1 MGTSRYVQVNDNWY
15 YVNAEG
21 KILKGEQTI
30 DGVQVHFDT
39 KTGQQIKGGF
49 TDKDGKL
56 VIKEKYYLSGTPMRY
71 YDKDSG
77 ALVKNQYFNHNGNGT
92 MQMQKVISLKA
103 HKPSMGYMFT
113 LTIMV
118 YKLKILFLMVTT
130 TIKILAH
137 GKSSL
142 VISLLKLVTIYT
154 ILAVMDELEV

>member
-77 ALVKNQYFNHNGNGT
+77 ALVKNQYFNHNGKWYYADAEGN
-92 MQMQKVISLKA
+92 ILKG
-103 HKPSMGYMFT
+103 SQ
-113 LTIMV
+113 TIDGVHV
-118 YKLKILFLMVTT
+118 YFDYNWCT
-130 TIKILAH
+130 
-137 GKSSL
+137 S
-142 VISLLKLVTIYT
+142 
-154 ILAVMDELEV
+154 

>member
-1 MGTSRYVQVNDNWY
+1 MV
-15 YVNAEG
+15 
-21 KILKGEQTI
+21 
-30 DGVQVHFDT
+30 
-39 KTGQQIKGGF
+39 
-49 TDKDGKL
+49 
-56 VIKEKYYLSGTPMRY
+56 
-71 YDKDSG
+71 
-77 ALVKNQYFNHNGNGT
+77 NGT

-142 VISLLKLVTIYT
+142 VISLLKLVTYLYYFSSNGRTGNIT
-154 ILAVMDELEV
+154 IDGKDYYY